1 MIIYAQ
7 FRAKLHEQSV
17 KNEAEN
23 APTSLFCI
31 LIFSVKTSNI
41 SKNGSKKNSVCIS

>member
-7 FRAKLHEQSV
+7 LLANLHEQSV

>member
-7 FRAKLHEQSV
+7 LRAKLHEQSV

-31 LIFSVKTSNI
+31 LIFFG
-41 SKNGSKKNSVCIS
+41 KNEQYIQKWF

>member
-1 MIIYAQ
+1 MIIYAHL
-7 FRAKLHEQSV
+7 RAKSHEQSV

-31 LIFSVKTSNI
+31 FIFSVKTSNI
-41 SKNGSKKNSVCIS
+41 SKNGSK